1 MSSSLRTFIASCTDQ
16 SRSAIK
22 EFMVLRT
29 ADVLNDETWLS
40 PHVPFKTLTYAI
52 LTIMKHKLGSAPT
65 EREDHARAVL
75 MLHKPH
81 LRLRPRED
89 VVDEDGNDALGNP
102 DEGHSLTHVSGSL
115 RPAPAKTNTT
125 NWSSPAMDI
134 PDSNDSGESNNT
146 ERTSFA
152 NRDSTSNETGGL
164 RSSTSFVKAIL
175 EIRSERSCFDSGGK
189 GR

>member
-40 PHVPFKTLTYAI
+40 PHVPFETLTYAI
-52 LTIMKHKLGSAPT
+52 LTIMKHKSGLAPT
-65 EREDHARAVL
+65 AQDRILLFSPLYGSQEEREDHARTVL

-89 VVDEDGNDALGNP
+89 VVDEDANDALGNS
-102 DEGHSLTHVSGSL
+102 DEGRGLPSD
-115 RPAPAKTNTT
+115 AC
-125 NWSSPAMDI
+125 
-134 PDSNDSGESNNT
+134 
-146 ERTSFA
+146 ER
-152 NRDSTSNETGGL
+152 
-164 RSSTSFVKAIL
+164 
-175 EIRSERSCFDSGGK
+175 
-189 GR
+189 